1 MIVTKYYETLNLNKN
16 PFSLAPD
23 LSMFFLMQSHK
34 EAIDTVVFALDNDV
48 PMARI
53 YGEPGMGKTMLLR
66 YIETRLP
73 QERNVNCRYVPFN
86 PMMDNFSFFKSL
98 FSVEPEGFDD
108 VSLRKAL
115 ANILENGDFVLLI
128 DEAQDM
134 QMHHFTLI
142 KHMVDESNANYYGG
156 RLFVVCAGTLKL
168 RQAFEK
174 EGLKPLAQRSPYFY
188 QLSGLQKDE
197 LGAYIDFRL
206 RQTGYT
212 GELPFTRWALGR
224 IWKVTKGNPRKV
236 NILAERSLLAALVKG
251 KRRVGRGQVKAAE
264 KDLPDGI

>member
-115 ANILENGDFVLLI
+115 ANI
-128 DEAQDM
+128 
-134 QMHHFTLI
+134 
-142 KHMVDESNANYYGG
+142 
-156 RLFVVCAGTLKL
+156 
-168 RQAFEK
+168 
-174 EGLKPLAQRSPYFY
+174 
-188 QLSGLQKDE
+188 
-197 LGAYIDFRL
+197 FRK
-206 RQTGYT
+206 
-212 GELPFTRWALGR
+212 W
-224 IWKVTKGNPRKV
+224 
-236 NILAERSLLAALVKG
+236 
-251 KRRVGRGQVKAAE
+251 
-264 KDLPDGI
+264 